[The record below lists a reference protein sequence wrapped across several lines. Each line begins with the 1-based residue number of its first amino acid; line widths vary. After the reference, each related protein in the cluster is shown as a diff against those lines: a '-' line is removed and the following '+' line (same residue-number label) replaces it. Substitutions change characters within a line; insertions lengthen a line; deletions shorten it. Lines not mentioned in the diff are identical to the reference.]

1 MATERPVGAQR
12 VRGMGVS
19 IFAEMTALANAHGAV
34 NLGQGFPDF
43 EPPAFLLAAAQ
54 DALRAGYNQYAPARG
69 LPQLRQA
76 IAADYERRHGLTID
90 AEREVLITHG
100 ATEAIFASIF
110 SLVDPGDEVIL
121 FEPYYDS
128 YVPAVQ
134 MAGGRPRFY
143 TLQPPHWTIDPA
155 ALAALFSDRTRLIV
169 LNTPHNPTGK
179 CFSAGE
185 LALIAELCRR
195 HGALALVDE
204 VYEHLTYEGAAH
216 LALLAQPG
224 MRQCTLAISSL
235 GKSFS
240 ATGWKVG
247 WAIGAPPLV
256 EAVLRSHQ
264 FITFCANAPLQAAA
278 ATTLEQAGDSGY
290 YGWLRD
296 FYSSKR
302 RFLLGALREAGVR
315 PLPPQG
321 SYFIMAEIGEAGFA
335 DDVAFCRHLTTEVGV
350 AAIPPSAFYSTPGG
364 GSKLARFAFC
374 KSDEA
379 LAEAARRL
387 RGLVG

>member
-1 MATERPVGAQR
+1 MASEQPVGAQR
-12 VRGMGVS
+12 VRGVGVS
-19 IFAEMTALANAHGAV
+19 VFAEMTALANAHGAV

-43 EPPAFLLAAAQ
+43 EPPAFLTEAAEA
-54 DALRAGYNQYAPARG
+54 ALRAGYNQYAPARG
-69 LPQLRQA
+69 LPQLREA
-76 IAADYERRHGLTID
+76 VAADYERRHGLAVD
-90 AEREVLITHG
+90 AEREVLVTHG
-100 ATEAIFASIF
+100 ATEAIFAAIL

-128 YVPAVQ
+128 YLPAVQ
-134 MAGGRPRFY
+134 MAGGVARFY
-143 TLQPPHWTIDPA
+143 TLQPPDWAIDEA
-155 ALAALFSDRTRLIV
+155 ALAALFNERTRLILV
-169 LNTPHNPTGK
+169 NTPHNPTGK

-185 LALIAELCRR
+185 LALIAELCGRYD
-195 HGALALVDE
+195 ALAMVDE
-204 VYEHLTYEGAAH
+204 VYEHLTYEGSAH
-216 LALLAQPG
+216 RPLLAEPG
-224 MRQCTLAISSL
+224 MRQRTVAISSL

-256 EAVLRSHQ
+256 EALLRSHQ

-278 ATTLEQAGDSGY
+278 ATALAHAAGSDY

-296 FYSSKR
+296 FYSDKR
-302 RFLLGALREAGVR
+302 GFLLKALRGAGID
-315 PLPPQG
+315 PIPPQG
-321 SYFIMAEIGEAGFA
+321 TYFIMADISGAGLG
-335 DDVAFCRHLTTEVGV
+335 DDVAFCRYLTTEVGV

-364 GSKLARFAFC
+364 GEQLARFAFC

-387 RGLVG
+387 QRLFA